1 MQVLESSE
9 ERCSLRSGNNV
20 QKRCLVSREELGEVS
35 GKDLS
40 TLAVRRVA
48 SALRQVEVA
57 KNGISGAQIPDQQL
71 QQRLQKTLAHSRPVD
86 VLRELVREL
95 VPKLLG
101 GVRLESFGYDSL
113 LVAGQGLRSL
123 RGVGPAHLSFF
134 GADHLAS
141 TEA

>member
-1 MQVLESSE
+1 L
-9 ERCSLRSGNNV
+9 
-20 QKRCLVSREELGEVS
+20 REELGEVS

-95 VPKLLG
+95 VPQLLG
-101 GVRLESFGYDSL
+101 EVRLDPFGYDSL

-123 RGVGPAHLSFF
+123 RGVRSAHLSFF
-134 GADHLAS
+134 GADHPAS